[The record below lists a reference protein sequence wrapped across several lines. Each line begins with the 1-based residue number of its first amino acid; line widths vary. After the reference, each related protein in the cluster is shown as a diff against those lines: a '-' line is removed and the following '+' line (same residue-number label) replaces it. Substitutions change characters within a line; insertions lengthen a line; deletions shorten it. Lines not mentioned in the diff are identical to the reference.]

1 MSTDHDEAQAWNT
14 RFAQPGFFFGTAPNA
29 FLTRTIDLLAPGQS
43 VLAVAD
49 GEGRNGV
56 FLAERGMRK
65 DPNLIGRDVET
76 QLPELWYQVT
86 GGVSSKSYG

>member
-1 MSTDHDEAQAWNT
+1 MRA
-14 RFAQPGFFFGTAPNA
+14 G
-29 FLTRTIDLLAPGQS
+29 ILL
-43 VLAVAD
+43 
-49 GEGRNGV
+49 